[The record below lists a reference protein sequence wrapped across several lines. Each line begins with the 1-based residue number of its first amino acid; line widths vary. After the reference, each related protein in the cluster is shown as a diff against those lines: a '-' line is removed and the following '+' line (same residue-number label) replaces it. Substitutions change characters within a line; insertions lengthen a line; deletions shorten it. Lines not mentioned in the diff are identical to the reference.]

1 MPPTLPPPTIP
12 PTLPPPTI
20 PPTLPPPATTPSDP
34 CIPGVTCPPSDAGN
48 CIAHPDC
55 PSVNGPTVTLLPHAN
70 CPMFYKCNNGLACEM
85 NCPAGLHFN
94 PLVDSC
100 DWPSNACC
108 DPTSPV
114 LRTIPEIVSWI
125 LDNCYMFYK
134 CDNGKACEHNC
145 PAGLHFNPQ
154 LDVCDWP
161 SNACCDPTVPC
172 NPPCIPGVT
181 CPPTGPTPNCYMF
194 YKCDNGKACEHNC
207 PAGLHFNPQLD
218 VCDWPSNACCDPTVP
233 SVPTILP
240 HTNCNM
246 FYKCNNGKAC
256 EQNCPAGLHFNA
268 QLSVCDWP
276 SNACCDPTVPCN
288 PPCIPGVTSV
298 PTILPHTNCNMFYKC
313 NNGKA
318 CEQNCPAGL
327 HFNAQLSVCDWPSNA
342 CCDPTVPCNPPC
354 IPGPTL
360 FAHSA
365 CDKFYKC
372 SNRKACE
379 HLCPPGLHFNALQ
392 FVCDWPGSAIVGR
405 MFA

>member
-34 CIPGVTCPPSDAGN
+34 CIPGVTCPPSDAVTCPPNDSGN
-48 CIAHPDC
+48 CVMDSRC
-55 PSVNGPTVTLLPHAN
+55 PPRNGATPTLLPH
-70 CPMFYKCNNGLACEM
+70 
-85 NCPAGLHFN
+85 
-94 PLVDSC
+94 
-100 DWPSNACC
+100 
-108 DPTSPV
+108 
-114 LRTIPEIVSWI
+114 
-125 LDNCYMFYK
+125 
-134 CDNGKACEHNC
+134 
-145 PAGLHFNPQ
+145 Q
-154 LDVCDWP
+154 
-161 SNACCDPTVPC
+161 
-172 NPPCIPGVT
+172 
-181 CPPTGPTPNCYMF
+181 NCYMF